1 MALRKTNKTHPSE
14 CERCESTKNH
24 GPEKIRS
31 FFKNPPPKPLKKNM
45 EHQLRRLHRRVT
57 SSISSISLC
66 VLQTSQ
72 ALTGESRLNVLS
84 RRWSF
89 DPSDSKDAPLGTQ
102 SIEHSRKRTHKK
114 HWYTYI
120 VQGFMMFYVCESGVK
135 YDSRIGCINIY
146 IYCIPADFIVSVTSD
161 WWRIYGYAM
170 ICLVNHRMLRK
181 WCANGSLV

>member
-1 MALRKTNKTHPSE
+1 MMALRKKHKTHPSE
-14 CERCESTKNH
+14 CEWWESTKNH
-24 GPEKIRS
+24 GPEKFRS
-31 FFKNPPPKPLKKNM
+31 FFKDPPPKPLEKTM

-72 ALTGESRLNVLS
+72 ALTGESRLNVLL

-102 SIEHSRKRTHKK
+102 SIEHSCKRTHKK

-120 VQGFMMFYVCESGVK
+120 VQGLMMFYVCESGVK
-135 YDSRIGCINIY
+135 YDSRIGCIY
-146 IYCIPADFIVSVTSD
+146 I
-161 WWRIYGYAM
+161 
-170 ICLVNHRMLRK
+170 
-181 WCANGSLV
+181 